1 MMTTKKCI
9 ILIISILSY
18 AYFVKEYVV
27 LMMLLALCLCMLNRI
42 QKNWSLVL
50 GIAILISVFC
60 LLKSAV
66 IDWKLPLG
74 YSVFAFSA
82 ISMLVDSK
90 KEQKEYGILDQ
101 LCFLFFIPKIMAG
114 PIVRADVFVTQL
126 NRIEK
131 IRKNEI
137 YLAAKLLL
145 YAGFCKFIVADNL
158 INVDNLNSIRGLE
171 LFVASLVYGIRF
183 FIDFYSYSIMAVALA
198 LLVGINLPYNFNNP
212 YHSVT
217 FKDFWKRWNITLSE
231 WLRDYVYIPLGGNQK
246 GEVISCLNV
255 ICVFIISALWHGVS
269 IPFMI
274 WGIGHALLLTL
285 ERQFSLNGK
294 IYRLLVVLICCMM
307 WQLFRLDSLSELA
320 NFSSS
325 LFALNRI
332 TSPSIFITL
341 AVSIFFVWLI
351 ALPAFERI
359 VFTNTTNKK
368 DVYVEVALCAIM
380 LTVLLLMPG
389 QASFNFFYLQF

>member
-1 MMTTKKCI
+1 
-9 ILIISILSY
+9 
-18 AYFVKEYVV
+18 
-27 LMMLLALCLCMLNRI
+27 MMLLALFLCMLDRI
-42 QKNWSLVL
+42 RKNWSVVL
-50 GIAILISVFC
+50 GTTILIGVFC

-82 ISMLVDSK
+82 ISMLVDSI
-90 KEQKEYGILDQ
+90 KEQKKYDFLDQ
-101 LCFLFFIPKIMAG
+101 LCFLLFIPKIMAG
-114 PIVRADVFVTQL
+114 PIVRIDAFMAQL
-126 NRIEK
+126 NQEEGIK
-131 IRKNEI
+131 QSEI
-137 YLAAKLLL
+137 YLATKLLL

-158 INVDNLNSIRGLE
+158 ISADNMNSMRGIE

-246 GEVISCLNV
+246 GKVISCLNV
-255 ICVFIISALWHGVS
+255 ICVFVISALWHGVS

-274 WGIGHALLLTL
+274 WGIGHALFLTL

-307 WQLFRLDSLSELA
+307 WQLFRLDTLSELA

-325 LFALNRI
+325 LFVLNRI
-332 TSPSIFITL
+332 TSPSIFIIL
-341 AVSIFFVWLI
+341 AISIFFVWLI

-359 VFTNTTNKK
+359 VFTNTTKK
-368 DVYVEVALCAIM
+368 KEVYVEVALCAIM
-380 LTVLLLMPG
+380 LTILLLIPG